1 MISTSDFKKG
11 LRILLDG
18 EPYTVMEFTVQSPTA
33 RGSATLVRSKLRHVL
48 TGAMLDR
55 TFKAGDRMEQPD
67 LQMRPV
73 QFLYREGD
81 DFHFMDT
88 ESYDQFQLGEDQ
100 VGDAARWLI
109 EDATLMS
116 ILFNGSVAGIEM
128 PQFVELGI
136 VETEPAVRGDTASG
150 RVLKE
155 ATLATGAVVKV
166 PLYMEAG
173 ERILVSTHTGEFVK
187 RVSSKE

>member
-116 ILFNGSVAGIEM
+116 IHFNGSVAGIEM